1 MILNVSY
8 LKMIWC
14 CIELTAELNMIK
26 SIFTLTVGST
36 ELELS

>member
-8 LKMIWC
+8 C